1 MNKYEDKLSKSS
13 HASKKEM
20 HLMSDGFEF
29 KISDHIASEE
39 EISKIL
45 LESEGYTPILIR
57 KARKC

>member
-39 EISKIL
+39 EISKN
-45 LESEGYTPILIR
+45 TT
-57 KARKC
+57 